1 VGKSWKV
8 AFVFVFFLGL
18 LGCEKTKTAAPAVV
32 TQVQIDCVHAGVQ
45 ISRNYTDAET
55 VSAVLDC
62 LRLQR
67 SKGTAQVDPERIMGD
82 VFEIR
87 IGMSDGTQHIYRHRG
102 GQYLSKDSGPWQV
115 VSREH
120 GAVLYALLWQRS

>member
-1 VGKSWKV
+1 MGKSWKV
-8 AFVFVFFLGL
+8 AFIFVLFLGL
-18 LGCEKTKTAAPAVV
+18 LGCEKTKTAATAVV

-120 GAVLYALLWQRS
+120 GAALYALLWQWS

>member
-1 VGKSWKV
+1 MGKCWKV
-8 AFVFVFFLGL
+8 AFIFALFLGL

-120 GAVLYALLWQRS
+120 GAALYTLLWQRS